1 MPRVVAVLGEQ
12 AALGFA
18 LTGVEVMRA
27 AGTAGARAAL
37 QEAAADAGNGLV
49 IVEQALFDGL
59 EQPER
64 ERLLALVTPLVVPVP
79 IPLRWVPEGQAEKDA
94 HVADLVRHAVGYQLN
109 IQP

>member
-37 QEAAADAGNGLV
+37 QEASADAGNGLV

-59 EQPER
+59 EQPE
-64 ERLLALVTPLVVPVP
+64 
-79 IPLRWVPEGQAEKDA
+79 LRWVPEGQAEKDA

>member
-37 QEAAADAGNGLV
+37 REAAADAENGLV
-49 IVEQALFDGL
+49 IVEQALFEGL

-64 ERLLALVTPLVVPVP
+64 ERLLALVTPLVVPVS
-79 IPLRWVPEGQAEKDA
+79 IPLAWVPEGQAAKDA
-94 HVADLVRHAVGYQLN
+94 HVAELIRHAVGYQLN